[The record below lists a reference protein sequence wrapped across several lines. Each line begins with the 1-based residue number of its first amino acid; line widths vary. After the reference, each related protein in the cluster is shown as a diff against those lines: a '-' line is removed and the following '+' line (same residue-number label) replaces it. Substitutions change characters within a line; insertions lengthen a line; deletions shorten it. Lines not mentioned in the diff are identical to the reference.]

1 MFSPATSGDG
11 SRREGAKN
19 MSILVRH
26 AMTESP
32 QTIKLDASAA
42 DAAGL
47 MRQLDVGV
55 IPIADGEELKGLV
68 TDRDI
73 VVRVIAERKEPNS
86 VPVGDIMTKK
96 VATVTPD
103 MQLSEARE
111 IMEKHKV
118 RRLPVVKDEKL
129 VGILSLGDVAW
140 ASESEREVGDT
151 LREVSESEKTREH
164 EDGGPDRGT
173 PARVKKTGTKKR
185 A

>member
-1 MFSPATSGDG
+1 
-11 SRREGAKN
+11 

-26 AMTESP
+26 AMTEAP
-32 QTIKLDASAA
+32 QTISLDSTAA

-55 IPIADGEELKGLV
+55 IPIAEGEQLKGLV

-73 VVRVIAERKEPNS
+73 VVRVVAERKEPNS
-86 VPVGDIMTKK
+86 VTVGDIMTKQ
-96 VATVTPD
+96 VTTVTPD

-111 IMEKHKV
+111 VMERNKV

-151 LREVSESEKTREH
+151 LRDVSESPSTRGH
-164 EDGGPDRGT
+164 DGGPERGT
-173 PARVKKTGTKKR
+173 PGRVKKGGSKKKR